1 MKKMTLS
8 QILFLVIITLIVASC
23 SSETK
28 VEEGPKKYSSET
40 QREFEAIENNDLRVN
55 PPYRSTIKSPP
66 RQAVVIKESSHVKI
80 KEKEIDTVLAPSI
93 DSSQLST
100 KNQERLQE
108 INQNLAFFCMKH
120 RKDGTFK
127 NEEQCAS
134 FTKKVLAACEKKHK
148 LINTIM
154 VNCIKERLKK
164 R

>member
-8 QILFLVIITLIVASC
+8 QILSLVMIALIVASC

-28 VEEGPKKYSSET
+28 VEEGPKKYSSDT

-55 PPYRSTIKSPP
+55 PPYRSTIKSPSRP
-66 RQAVVIKESSHVKI
+66 SVVIKEIPHEKTKI
-80 KEKEIDTVLAPSI
+80 KDIDTAQAIPSGP
-93 DSSQLST
+93 SQLST

-120 RKDGTFK
+120 RKDGAFK

-134 FTKKVLAACEKKHK
+134 FTKKVLVACEKKHK